1 MMALRYAIGAV
12 LIGLGVALQF
22 VPIYRARLTPLVTRY
37 ALLRVVDSRLFQLG
51 AGFGLIAL
59 GIDILR

>member
-1 MMALRYAIGAV
+1 MMALRYTIGAV

-22 VPIYRARLTPLVTRY
+22 VPIYRTRLAPLVVRY
-37 ALLRVVDSRLFQLG
+37 PLLRLIDSRLFQLG